1 MNWRKLDG
9 ARIADIVTEVE
20 NAIIKEVMLGNKLR
34 ICIGTDSQIKGL
46 SVEYA
51 TAIVFIREK
60 RGGFMF
66 VNKQTQTEAKKI
78 KHRML
83 DEVSMSIAI
92 AYKLC
97 DLLERYDIPMEVHA
111 DINTDPQFQSNVALK
126 EAMGYIMGM
135 GYEFKAKP
143 HAFAS
148 SNCANKIVQ

>member
-1 MNWRKLDG
+1 MQLQ
-9 ARIADIVTEVE
+9 
-20 NAIIKEVMLGNKLR
+20 LF
-34 ICIGTDSQIKGL
+34 L
-46 SVEYA
+46 SVKKGEVLCLL
-51 TAIVFIREK
+51 TSKPK
-60 RGGFMF
+60 RRP
-66 VNKQTQTEAKKI
+66 KKLNI
-78 KHRML
+78 ML